1 MGYIGFLP
9 QNDLLVPTSMQVGLS
24 TDESEMLVLA
34 EQEEAEIEKRA
45 SDLLEQLIELLLPQ
59 SLSYSDITME
69 IHSAVGGKESMLF
82 AYEVFVMYRNLA
94 YNNGW
99 DFNDTDFS
107 SDEKDCLRRAT
118 VLLSG
123 DNIYET
129 MKFEGG
135 VHRVQR
141 VPKTESSGRVH
152 TSTITVSIMPQPE
165 EVNIAIDP
173 KDIKMETF
181 RAGGAGGQH
190 VNKTDSAVRLTHI
203 PTGIKAESQSERSQH
218 KNKANCIKV
227 LKERLYQ
234 EEFDKQLMDSQR
246 SRKIQVG
253 TSSRSEKIRTYNF
266 LQDRVTDHRIHYST
280 NNVRDF
286 MNGGE
291 PLQNMMKMIQDR
303 SKYEI
308 LNEILLTF
316 QKDGKISH
324 THVQD

>member
-1 MGYIGFLP
+1 MICP
-9 QNDLLVPTSMQVGLS
+9 
-24 TDESEMLVLA
+24 E
-34 EQEEAEIEKRA
+34 
-45 SDLLEQLIELLLPQ
+45 LIVF
-59 SLSYSDITME
+59 SY
-69 IHSAVGGKESMLF
+69 F
-82 AYEVFVMYRNLA
+82 
-94 YNNGW
+94 
-99 DFNDTDFS
+99 
-107 SDEKDCLRRAT
+107 C
-118 VLLSG
+118 
-123 DNIYET
+123 
-129 MKFEGG
+129 
-135 VHRVQR
+135 
-141 VPKTESSGRVH
+141 
-152 TSTITVSIMPQPE
+152 
-165 EVNIAIDP
+165 
-173 KDIKMETF
+173 
-181 RAGGAGGQH
+181 
-190 VNKTDSAVRLTHI
+190 
-203 PTGIKAESQSERSQH
+203 
-218 KNKANCIKV
+218 
-227 LKERLYQ
+227 RLYQ